1 MATKNLLVYL
11 SKILPTQIAYAHCD
25 IPCGIYDPHL
35 AQMAVHTVIRM
46 TNLINDL
53 KASKPEPS
61 FDERKKIISQIS
73 RLTKVKEEHAELVKH
88 EIRILWGDY
97 FKEEH
102 LKQYPELNDLVFRT
116 MKLASKARQEVNIEA
131 ASELLDT
138 VQEISEIFF
147 KTKGVKS
154 VRVKSVYPTGL
165 DIVVQD
171 VKRP

>member
-1 MATKNLLVYL
+1 MAQKLFLQLL
-11 SKILPTQIAYAHCD
+11 KILPTNIVAYAHCD

-35 AQMAVHTVIRM
+35 AQVAAHTVIRM
-46 TNLINDL
+46 ITLINDL
-53 KASKPEPS
+53 KVSSNEPA
-61 FDERKKIISQIS
+61 FDERKKIISQIA
-73 RLTKVKEEHAELVKH
+73 RLTRVKEEHAELVKH
-88 EIRILWGDY
+88 EIRVLWGDY

-102 LKQYPELNDLVFRT
+102 LKTYPDIHNLVFRT

-131 ASELLDT
+131 ANELLDT

-165 DIVVQD
+165 DIVAH
-171 VKRP
+171 K

>member
-1 MATKNLLVYL
+1 MRQRLFTVL
-11 SKILPTQIAYAHCD
+11 SRFLPTKIAYAHCD

-35 AQMAVHTVIRM
+35 AQMAAHTVIRM

-53 KASKPEPS
+53 RPSSAEPP

-131 ASELLDT
+131 ANELLDT
-138 VQEISEIFF
+138 VQKIAEIFF
-147 KTKGVKS
+147 TTKGVKPL
-154 VRVKSVYPTGL
+154 RIKSPYPTGGE
-165 DIVVQD
+165 IVLH
-171 VKRP
+171 K

>member
-1 MATKNLLVYL
+1 MQKLFLFAA
-11 SKILPTQIAYAHCD
+11 KILPTNIAYAHCD

-35 AQMAVHTVIRM
+35 AQLAAHTVIRM

-53 KASKPEPS
+53 KVSGDEPS

-102 LKQYPELNDLVFRT
+102 LKIHSNLHSLVFKT
-116 MKLASKARQEVNIEA
+116 MKLASKARQEINVEA
-131 ASELLDT
+131 AKELLAT
-138 VQEISEIFF
+138 VQQVTEIFW
-147 KTKGVKS
+147 KTKNIKTISITAPYPSGGTIIIPKS
-154 VRVKSVYPTGL
+154 
-165 DIVVQD
+165 
-171 VKRP
+171 

>member
-1 MATKNLLVYL
+1 MIRQKLFTVI
-11 SKILPTQIAYAHCD
+11 SKITPTNVAYAHCD

-35 AQMAVHTVIRM
+35 AQLATHTVIRM

-53 KASKPEPS
+53 KASSDNPAFE
-61 FDERKKIISQIS
+61 ERKKIISQIA
-73 RLTKVKEEHAELVKH
+73 RLTLVKEEHAELVKH
-88 EIRILWGDY
+88 EIRVLWGDY

-165 DIVVQD
+165 EMVLP
-171 VKRP
+171 K